1 MRRERFWRGISRV
14 VGLLPWS
21 VAMAILP
28 LATTCMAAAPKGP
41 SPDDQYR
48 KLTPDS
54 EVQPGVPKGKLEKFT
69 WDSSKVFPGTTR
81 EVTVYVPAQ
90 YDPAQPAA
98 VFVCQDGVLYKAPTV
113 FDNLIARKEMPVV
126 IGIFIQPGGFPLKP
140 GEKPHKR
147 PDGRPAPRANRSQE
161 YDTLSDDY
169 ARFLLEEILPKVG
182 KKYNLTKDPD
192 GALYRRQQQ
201 RRHLRLHRLL
211 AAAR

>member
-1 MRRERFWRGISRV
+1 MRRERFWPGISRV
-14 VGLLPWS
+14 VRLLPWS

-28 LATTCMAAAPKGP
+28 LATMCMAAAPKGP
-41 SPDDQYR
+41 SPDDQYK

-54 EVQPGVPKGKLEKFT
+54 EVQPGVPQGKLEKFT
-69 WDSSKVFPGTTR
+69 WDSSKIFPGTTR

-90 YDPAQPAA
+90 YDPARPAA

-147 PDGRPAPRANRSQE
+147 PDGRPAPRQSQPGVR
-161 YDTLSDDY
+161 YPQRRLRPLPVGGNP
-169 ARFLLEEILPKVG
+169 AQGGREIQPHQG
-182 KKYNLTKDPD
+182 PR
-192 GALYRRQQQ
+192 GALHRRQQQ